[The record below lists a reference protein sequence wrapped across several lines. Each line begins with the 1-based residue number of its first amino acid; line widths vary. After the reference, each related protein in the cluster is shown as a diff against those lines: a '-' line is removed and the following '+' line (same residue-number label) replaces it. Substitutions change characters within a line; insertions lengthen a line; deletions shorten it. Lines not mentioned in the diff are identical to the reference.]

1 MLNVSTVKTNDQRQS
16 FRPVVSNTVELDQ
29 YLAVA
34 DHVPATVQDLFRMV
48 NALICPRSL
57 ARTST

>member
-16 FRPVVSNTVELDQ
+16 FRPVVSNTVDQ
-29 YLAVA
+29 YLA